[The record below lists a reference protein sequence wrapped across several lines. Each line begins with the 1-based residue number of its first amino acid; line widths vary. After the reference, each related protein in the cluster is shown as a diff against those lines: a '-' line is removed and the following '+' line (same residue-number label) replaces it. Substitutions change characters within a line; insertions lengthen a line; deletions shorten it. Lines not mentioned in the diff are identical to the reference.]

1 MSHRAAL
8 GFYAGLMGLALLSA
22 CSPTEGLL
30 TPTPA
35 NFAAPQDRAPVN
47 SAQPIYTS
55 NDLNLLYVTDRA
67 PIADPQT
74 NALSYGSERSRTM
87 SFGSI
92 DIRIEPDSNGAMGEM
107 KLGGI
112 KEIGRFPEV
121 PYPAVVS
128 SAGYRRAPGV
138 VAAHEEAVA
147 SLQGE
152 IRRRLAKTERKEV
165 VVFIH
170 GYNNSFADAANAMGS
185 ICRLLGGDFVCVLLT
200 WPAGGS
206 RGAFM
211 GYNVD
216 RESGEFAVADM
227 RKAIR
232 AIGQTEG
239 VRGVDIIAHS
249 RGTDVLA
256 SAFQQLSAE
265 AYVSRFSNT
274 ENLKVR
280 NIVLFAPDIDIDVA
294 ATKIFDVFS
303 DPDAPYGA
311 KKNPNAAIG
320 QGSFHLTIYSSPG
333 DQALGLSSSIFG
345 SRLRLG
351 QLDLSGPEARA
362 LRADPGHLVDLIE
375 VDENTGAFGHGYFL
389 SNPAVRSD
397 LVALING
404 LKPGDPGRPL
414 VEIRAPFWRIAGAK
428 AEPTLMAALI
438 HCSAR
443 ET

>member
-8 GFYAGLMGLALLSA
+8 RFYAGLTGLALLSA

-30 TPTPA
+30 TPTPT

-67 PIADPQT
+67 PTTDPQT
-74 NALSYGSERSRTM
+74 NALSYGSERSYTM

-92 DIRIEPDSNGAMGEM
+92 DVRVEPDSNGSMGEM
-107 KLGGI
+107 KLAEI

-121 PYPAVVS
+121 PYPAEIT
-128 SAGYRRAPGV
+128 SAGYRRAPDV

-147 SLQGE
+147 SLQSE

-170 GYNNSFADAANAMGS
+170 GYNNTFSDAANATGN
-185 ICRLLGGDFVCVLLT
+185 ICRLLGPDFVCVVLT

-206 RGAFM
+206 RGAFL

-216 RESGEFAVADM
+216 RESGEFAVSDM

-232 AIGQTEG
+232 AIGETPG
-239 VRGVDIIAHS
+239 LGAVDLIAHS

-256 SAFQQLSAE
+256 SALHLLGVE
-265 AYVSRFSNT
+265 TYVSRASIN
-274 ENLKVR
+274 ESLRVR

-294 ATKIFDVFS
+294 TTKIFDVFS
-303 DPDAPYGA
+303 DPDEPYGA
-311 KKNPNAAIG
+311 KKNPSATIK
-320 QGSFHLTIYSSPG
+320 QGSLHLTIYSSPA
-333 DQALGLSSSIFG
+333 DQALSLSSSIFG

-351 QLDLSGPEARA
+351 QLNLSGPEAKS
-362 LRADPGHLVDLIE
+362 LRADPGHFADLIE
-375 VDENTGAFGHGYFL
+375 VDDNTGEFGHGYFL

-397 LVALING
+397 LVALIRDG

-414 VEIRAPFWRIAGAK
+414 VEIGKAFWRI
-428 AEPTLMAALI
+428 PTAQAA
-438 HCSAR
+438 AR
-443 ET
+443 

>member
-8 GFYAGLMGLALLSA
+8 RFYAGLTGLALLSA

-30 TPTPA
+30 TPTPT

-67 PIADPQT
+67 PTTDPQT
-74 NALSYGSERSRTM
+74 NALSYGSERSYTM

-92 DIRIEPDSNGAMGEM
+92 DVRVEPDSNGSMGEM
-107 KLGGI
+107 KLAEI

-121 PYPAVVS
+121 PYPAEIT
-128 SAGYRRAPGV
+128 SAGYRRAPDV

-147 SLQGE
+147 SLQSE

-170 GYNNSFADAANAMGS
+170 GYNNTFSDAANATGN
-185 ICRLLGGDFVCVLLT
+185 ICRLLGPDFVCVVLT

-206 RGAFM
+206 RGAFL

-216 RESGEFAVADM
+216 RESGEFAVSDM

-232 AIGQTEG
+232 AIGETPG
-239 VRGVDIIAHS
+239 LGAVDLIAHS

-256 SAFQQLSAE
+256 SALHLLGVE
-265 AYVSRFSNT
+265 TYVSRASIN
-274 ENLKVR
+274 ESLRVR

-294 ATKIFDVFS
+294 TTKIFDVFS
-303 DPDAPYGA
+303 DPDEPYGA
-311 KKNPNAAIG
+311 KKNPSATIK
-320 QGSFHLTIYSSPG
+320 QGSLHLTIYSSPA
-333 DQALGLSSSIFG
+333 DQALSLSSSIFG

-351 QLDLSGPEARA
+351 QLNLSGPEAKA
-362 LRADPGHLVDLIE
+362 LRADPGHFADLIE
-375 VDENTGAFGHGYFL
+375 VDDNTGAFGHGYFL

-397 LVALING
+397 LVALIRDG
-404 LKPGDPGRPL
+404 LKPGNPGRPL
-414 VEIRAPFWRIAGAK
+414 VEISKAFWRIPVDLSVIGQRS
-428 AEPTLMAALI
+428 P
-438 HCSAR
+438 
-443 ET
+443 

>member
-1 MSHRAAL
+1 MDRVKSLSQRAAL
-8 GFYAGLMGLALLSA
+8 SFYAGLMGLALLS
-22 CSPTEGLL
+22 SPTEGLL

-35 NFAAPQDRAPVN
+35 NFVAPQDRAPVS
-47 SAQPIYTS
+47 SARPISIS
-55 NDLNLLYVTDRA
+55 NDLKLLYVTDRA

-92 DIRIEPDSNGAMGEM
+92 DMRIEPDSNGAMGEM

-112 KEIGRFPEV
+112 NEIGRFPEV

-138 VAAHEEAVA
+138 VAAHEDAVA
-147 SLQGE
+147 SLQRE

-165 VVFIH
+165 VVFVH

-239 VRGVDIIAHS
+239 VRGVHIIAHS

-256 SAFQQLSAE
+256 SAFQQLSE
-265 AYVSRFSNT
+265 
-274 ENLKVR
+274 
-280 NIVLFAPDIDIDVA
+280 
-294 ATKIFDVFS
+294 
-303 DPDAPYGA
+303 
-311 KKNPNAAIG
+311 
-320 QGSFHLTIYSSPG
+320 SPM
-333 DQALGLSSSIFG
+333 F
-345 SRLRLG
+345 
-351 QLDLSGPEARA
+351 RA
-362 LRADPGHLVDLIE
+362 FRTP
-375 VDENTGAFGHGYFL
+375 
-389 SNPAVRSD
+389 
-397 LVALING
+397 
-404 LKPGDPGRPL
+404 
-414 VEIRAPFWRIAGAK
+414 RI
-428 AEPTLMAALI
+428 
-438 HCSAR
+438 
-443 ET
+443 

>member
-1 MSHRAAL
+1 MSQRAAL
-8 GFYAGLMGLALLSA
+8 GFYAGLMGLVLLSA
-22 CSPTEGLL
+22 CAPMEGLV
-30 TPTPA
+30 TPTPGI
-35 NFAAPQDRAPVN
+35 FAASQDRAPVS
-47 SAQPIYTS
+47 SAQPINTS
-55 NDLNLLYVTDRA
+55 NDFNLLYVTDRA
-67 PIADPQT
+67 PITDPQT
-74 NALSYGSERSRTM
+74 NALSYGSERSHTM

-92 DIRIEPDSNGAMGEM
+92 DIRIEPDSNGAVGEM
-107 KLGGI
+107 KLGRI
-112 KEIGRFPEV
+112 MEIGRFPEV

-152 IRRRLAKTERKEV
+152 IRHRLATTERKEV

-170 GYNNSFADAANAMGS
+170 GYNNSFADAAYAMGS
-185 ICRLLGGDFVCVLLT
+185 ICRLLRRDFVCVLLT

-216 RESGEFAVADM
+216 RESVEFAVADM

-232 AIGQTEG
+232 AIGETEG
-239 VRGVDIIAHS
+239 VRGVHIIAHS

-256 SAFQQLSAE
+256 SVFQQLSVE
-265 AYVSRFSNT
+265 AYVSRFSIT
-274 ENLKVR
+274 QNLRVR

-303 DPDAPYGA
+303 DPDVPYGA
-311 KKNPNAAIG
+311 KKNPNAAIR

-351 QLDLSGPEARA
+351 QLDLSGQEAKA

-375 VDENTGAFGHGYFL
+375 VDENTGAWGHGYFL
-389 SNPAVRSD
+389 SNAAVRSD

-404 LKPGDPGRPL
+404 SKPGDPGRPL
-414 VEIRAPFWRIAGAK
+414 VEIKAPFWRIAGAQ
-428 AEPTLMAALI
+428 AEPHLG
-438 HCSAR
+438 SR
-443 ET
+443 

>member
-1 MSHRAAL
+1 MGRWAAL
-8 GFYAGLMGLALLSA
+8 GIAAGLIGSALLCA
-22 CSPTEGLL
+22 CSPEAGLK

-35 NFAAPQDRAPVN
+35 LFAAPQNRPMVDAADRAHTP
-47 SAQPIYTS
+47 
-55 NDLNLLYVTDRA
+55 NDLDLLYVTDRA
-67 PIADPQT
+67 PITDPQT

-92 DIRIEPDSNGAMGEM
+92 EIRVEPDSYGTPGEM
-107 KLGGI
+107 KLGAI
-112 KEIGRFPEV
+112 REIGRFPEV
-121 PYPAVVS
+121 PYPAKIT
-128 SAGYRRAPGV
+128 SAGYSREPHV
-138 VAAHEEAVA
+138 LAAHEQAVA
-147 SLQGE
+147 SLQRE

-165 VVFIH
+165 VIFIH
-170 GYNNSFADAANAMGS
+170 GYNNTFNDAANATAS
-185 ICRLLGGDFVCVLLT
+185 ICRLLRSDFVCVVLT

-239 VRGVDIIAHS
+239 VRGVHIIAHS

-256 SAFQQLSAE
+256 SAFQQLSVE
-265 AYVSRFSNT
+265 AYVSRFSST
-274 ENLKVR
+274 ENLKVK

-294 ATKIFDVFS
+294 GTKIFDVFS
-303 DPDAPYGA
+303 DPDVPYGA
-311 KKNPNAAIG
+311 RKNPAATIQ
-320 QGSFHLTIYSSPG
+320 QGAFHLTIYSSPS
-333 DQALGLSSSIFG
+333 DQALSLSSSIFG

-351 QLDLSGPEARA
+351 QLALAGQEAKA

-397 LVALING
+397 LAALIRDR

-414 VEIRAPFWRIAGAK
+414 VQIHRHFWRIPSAT
-428 AEPTLMAALI
+428 AE
-438 HCSAR
+438 AR
-443 ET
+443 

>member
-1 MSHRAAL
+1 MDRVKSLSHRAAL
-8 GFYAGLMGLALLSA
+8 GFYAGLVGLALLSA
-22 CSPTEGLL
+22 CSATEGLL

-35 NFAAPQDRAPVN
+35 NFAAPQDRTPLN
-47 SAQPIYTS
+47 SARPIYAS
-55 NDLNLLYVTDRA
+55 SDLNLLYVTDRA

-107 KLGGI
+107 KLGGVN
-112 KEIGRFPEV
+112 EIGRFPEV

-128 SAGYRRAPGV
+128 SAGYRRAPSV

-170 GYNNSFADAANAMGS
+170 GYNNTFNDAANATGS
-185 ICRLLGGDFVCVLLT
+185 ICRLLGGDFVCVVLT

-206 RGAFM
+206 RGAFL

-216 RESGEFAVADM
+216 RESGEFAIADM

-232 AIGQTEG
+232 TIGQTEG
-239 VRGVDIIAHS
+239 VRGVHIIAHS

-256 SAFQQLSAE
+256 SAFEQLSAE

-280 NIVLFAPDIDIDVA
+280 NIVLFAPDIDVDVA

-311 KKNPNAAIG
+311 KKNPNAAIP
-320 QGSFHLTIYSSPG
+320 GSFHLTIYSSPG
-333 DQALGLSSSIFG
+333 DQALGLSSNIFG

-351 QLDLSGPEARA
+351 QLDLSSPEARA
-362 LRADPGHLVDLIE
+362 LRADPGHRVDLIE
-375 VDENTGAFGHGYFL
+375 VDENTGAWGHGYFL

-414 VEIRAPFWRIAGAK
+414 VEIRRPFWRIAGAQV
-428 AEPTLMAALI
+428 EP
-438 HCSAR
+438 R
-443 ET
+443 

>member
-1 MSHRAAL
+1 MRHRAPL
-8 GFYAGLMGLALLSA
+8 GFSAGLMGAALLGA
-22 CSPTEGLL
+22 CSPTNGLL

-35 NFAAPQDRAPVN
+35 IFATPQDRAPVN
-47 SAQPIYTS
+47 TARPISTS
-55 NDLNLLYVTDRA
+55 DDLNLLYVTDRA

-74 NALSYGSERSRTM
+74 NAFSYGSERSHTI

-92 DIRIEPDSNGAMGEM
+92 DIRVEPDSSGAMGEM
-107 KLGGI
+107 KIGKI

-121 PYPAVVS
+121 PYPAVVT
-128 SAGYRRAPGV
+128 SAGYRRAPDV

-170 GYNNSFADAANAMGS
+170 GYNNTFNDAADAMGT
-185 ICRLLGGDFVCVLLT
+185 ICHLLGRDFVCVLLT

-206 RGAFM
+206 RGAFL

-216 RESGEFAVADM
+216 IEFGEFAVADM

-232 AIGQTEG
+232 AIGETEG
-239 VRGVDIIAHS
+239 VRAVDLIAHS
-249 RGTDVLA
+249 RGTNVLA
-256 SAFQQLSAE
+256 SAFQQLGRE
-265 AYVSRFSNT
+265 AYVSRSSIT
-274 ENLKVR
+274 ESLRVR

-294 ATKIFDVFS
+294 STKIFDVFS
-303 DPDAPYGA
+303 DPDTPYGA
-311 KKNPNAAIG
+311 KKNPNATIPIKRG
-320 QGSFHLTIYSSPG
+320 LFHITVYSNPA

-345 SRLRLG
+345 SKLRLG
-351 QLDLSGPEARA
+351 QLNPSGWQAKA
-362 LRADPGHLVDLIE
+362 LRPDPGHLVDLIE

-389 SNPAVRSD
+389 SNPAVGSD
-397 LVALING
+397 LVALIRYG

-414 VEIRAPFWRIAGAK
+414 VQISKAFWRIPEAQVV
-428 AEPTLMAALI
+428 
-438 HCSAR
+438 AR
-443 ET
+443 

>member
-1 MSHRAAL
+1 MHHRAAL
-8 GFYAGLMGLALLSA
+8 GFCAGLMGSALLGA
-22 CSPTEGLL
+22 CSSNEGLL
-30 TPTPA
+30 APTSA
-35 NFAAPQDRAPVN
+35 IFSAPQNRAPVD
-47 SAQPIYTS
+47 SAQPINATG
-55 NDLNLLYVTDRA
+55 DLNLLYVTDRA
-67 PIADPQT
+67 LTADPQT
-74 NALSYGSERSRTM
+74 NALAYGSERSRTM

-92 DIRIEPDSNGAMGEM
+92 DIRIEPDSNGAAGEM
-107 KLGGI
+107 QLGGI

-121 PYPAVVS
+121 PYPAVVTS
-128 SAGYRRAPGV
+128 TGYRRAPGV

-165 VVFIH
+165 VAFIH
-170 GYNNSFADAANAMGS
+170 GYNNTFNDAASATGS
-185 ICRLLGGDFVCVLLT
+185 ICRLLGPDFVCVVLT

-206 RGAFM
+206 RGAFL

-239 VRGVDIIAHS
+239 VRGVDLIAHS
-249 RGTDVLA
+249 RGAAVLA
-256 SAFQQLSAE
+256 SAFQQLGRE
-265 AYVSRFSNT
+265 AYVSRSSIT
-274 ENLKVR
+274 DSLKVR

-311 KKNPNAAIG
+311 KKNPNAAIPIK
-320 QGSFHLTIYSSPG
+320 QGSFHLTMYSNPA
-333 DQALGLSSSIFG
+333 DQALGLSSGIFG
-345 SRLRLG
+345 SRLQLG
-351 QLDLSGPEARA
+351 QLDLNGPEAKA

-375 VDENTGAFGHGYFL
+375 VDQNTGAFGHGYFL
-389 SNPAVRSD
+389 SNPAVGSD
-397 LVALING
+397 LVALIRDR

-414 VEIRAPFWRIAGAK
+414 VQISKAFWRIG
-428 AEPTLMAALI
+428 EPQVV
-438 HCSAR
+438 AR
-443 ET
+443 

>member
-1 MSHRAAL
+1 MRHWAVL
-8 GFYAGLMGLALLSA
+8 GFSAGLLGTFLLSA
-22 CSPTEGLL
+22 CSSRDLL
-30 TPTPA
+30 APTPA
-35 NFAAPQDRAPVN
+35 AFDAAQYRAPVDGARPTN
-47 SAQPIYTS
+47 ASG
-55 NDLNLLYVTDRA
+55 DLNLLYVTDRA
-67 PIADPQT
+67 PIADPRT

-92 DIRIEPDSNGAMGEM
+92 NIRIEPDSSEPMGEM
-107 KLGGI
+107 KLDGI
-112 KEIGRFPEV
+112 HEIGRFPEV
-121 PYPAVVS
+121 PYPAVVTAS
-128 SAGYRRAPGV
+128 GYRRAPGV
-138 VAAHEEAVA
+138 VAAHEDAVA

-152 IRRRLAKTERKEV
+152 LRRRLAKTERKEV

-170 GYNNSFADAANAMGS
+170 GYNNTFNDAANATGS
-185 ICRLLGGDFVCVLLT
+185 ICRLLGRDFVCVVLT

-206 RGAFM
+206 RGAFL

-239 VRGVDIIAHS
+239 VRAVDIIAHS

-256 SAFQQLSAE
+256 SAFRELSVE

-274 ENLKVR
+274 ESLKVR

-303 DPDAPYGA
+303 DPDVPYGA
-311 KKNPNAAIG
+311 KKNPNASIN

-375 VDENTGAFGHGYFL
+375 VHENTGAFGHGYFL

-397 LVALING
+397 LAALIRDR

-414 VEIRAPFWRIAGAK
+414 VEIRRPSFWRIAGTQM
-428 AEPTLMAALI
+428 EP
-438 HCSAR
+438 R
-443 ET
+443 

>member
-1 MSHRAAL
+1 
-8 GFYAGLMGLALLSA
+8 
-22 CSPTEGLL
+22 
-30 TPTPA
+30 
-35 NFAAPQDRAPVN
+35 
-47 SAQPIYTS
+47 
-55 NDLNLLYVTDRA
+55 
-67 PIADPQT
+67 
-74 NALSYGSERSRTM
+74 M

-92 DIRIEPDSNGAMGEM
+92 DIRIESDSSEAMGEM

-121 PYPAVVS
+121 PYPAVIS
-128 SAGYRRAPGV
+128 SAGYRRAPAV

-152 IRRRLAKTERKEV
+152 IRHRLAKTERKEV

-185 ICRLLGGDFVCVLLT
+185 ICHLLGGDFVCVLLT

-206 RGAFM
+206 RGAFL

-239 VRGVDIIAHS
+239 VHGVHIIAHS

-256 SAFQQLSAE
+256 SAFQQLSEE

-303 DPDAPYGA
+303 DPDVPYGP
-311 KKNPNAAIG
+311 KKNPNAAIP
-320 QGSFHLTIYSSPG
+320 GSFHLTIYSSPG

-351 QLDLSGPEARA
+351 QLDLSSPEARA

-375 VDENTGAFGHGYFL
+375 VDENTGAFGAWILPVEPGSLF
-389 SNPAVRSD
+389 RS
-397 LVALING
+397 
-404 LKPGDPGRPL
+404 GR
-414 VEIRAPFWRIAGAK
+414 FD
-428 AEPTLMAALI
+428 
-438 HCSAR
+438 
-443 ET
+443 